1 MGEQPTTHPN
11 SKLLPTLREKVGGGI
26 HLHDVSRS
34 PETTRMEEVNL
45 IKVPTSYS
53 NSKPP
58 TNHSKS

>member
-45 IKVPTSYS
+45 IKVPTH
-53 NSKPP
+53 KLL
-58 TNHSKS
+58 K